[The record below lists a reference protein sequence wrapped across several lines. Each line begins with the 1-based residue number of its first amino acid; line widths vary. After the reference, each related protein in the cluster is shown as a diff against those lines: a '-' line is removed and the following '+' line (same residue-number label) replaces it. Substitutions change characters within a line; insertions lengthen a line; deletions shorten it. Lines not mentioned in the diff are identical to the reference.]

1 MKKIDLNSIQEL
13 KNENDA
19 YYMDK
24 NGNIGIL
31 KFVGEC
37 DGSYYK
43 GQRSRLYKLNG
54 KLEYIVTHKDFKE
67 IDFFGDHSSMWKNNA
82 LFSKLGGDCHNS
94 SHMFIPN
101 REALEWLSKVE
112 LGEDKKVFCV
122 SESLYTFIENYDLA
136 KEYKHT
142 KIFDDKKDAIE
153 YYDVLKN
160 EILEKLSKYLEK
172 STSIFTNIE
181 NFLNSKNINDE
192 EKLDGIRA
200 KDAKCGIKYHL
211 KNLYNEYVKRTVII
225 DHIDKDGV
233 GYLTNGKVLSPDK
246 MIASEE
252 VYDKIQTRN
261 KYEDLIRSKWEIERF
276 IEKVKS
282 YLSDLSKDKPFSKE
296 SFSVDTKRLEGW
308 FNELTSINIEKVARE

>member
-37 DGSYYK
+37 DGSHYK

-54 KLEYIVTHKDFKE
+54 KLEYIATHEDFKE
-67 IDFFGDHSSMWKNNA
+67 IDFFGDHSSKWKNNA
-82 LFSKLGGDCHNS
+82 LFSKLGDDCNY

-101 REALEWLSKVE
+101 REKLEWLSKFE

-122 SESLYTFIENYDLA
+122 TERLYTFIENYDLT
-136 KEYKHT
+136 KEYKGI

-160 EILEKLSKYLEK
+160 EILEKLLNYLQK
-172 STSIFTNIE
+172 STSIFTDIE
-181 NFLNSKNINDE
+181 NFLNSKNINYE
-192 EKLDGIRA
+192 EKLHGIRV
-200 KDAKCGIKYHL
+200 KDANCGIKYHL
-211 KNLYNEYVKRTVII
+211 QNLHEEYVKRTVII

-233 GYLTNGKVLSPDK
+233 GYLTNGKVLSPDE

-252 VYDKIQTRN
+252 VYDKIQSRK
-261 KYEDLIRSKWEIERF
+261 KYEDLIRSKWQIELF
-276 IEKVKS
+276 IKKVKS
-282 YLSDLSKDKPFSKE
+282 YLSHLSKDKPFSKE
-296 SFSVDTKRLEGW
+296 RFSVDTKYLEGW
-308 FNELTSINIEKVARE
+308 FNDLTSINIEKVARE